1 MEESL
6 KEVDMTGKPHTE
18 KTSAA
23 GTIAGFD
30 YQYYYFL
37 YKLLTLKKGET
48 IGFELLDD
56 VHTQLDN
63 DHLVLIQIKHTIQ
76 KNADGSK
83 ANLTELDPDLWKTL
97 HNWSAVIKDKNDGR
111 ENSAEQK
118 VFVEK
123 TTFILATNKSFS
135 SNNDFLSKLSE
146 FQDEILD
153 FESIK
158 DYLIGLHESAESEIT
173 KKHISSVNSLD
184 EPVLKEFLKSI
195 RSELMADRIIERCKT
210 ALEEKDVNPKEIDNL
225 FNQLDSVVRQ
235 DIFKNFSNSKK
246 LIYSFE
252 KRSRKFRRYFDIA
265 NNPELKIRKFEGG
278 LPNSIEE
285 QTFIKQLLDIEDL
298 DLSEHEIIQN
308 YTRYRLMLESN
319 LSNWVEEGQ
328 LTSEE
333 IEIFEDEIFRQWET
347 EYRSS
352 YRKKENPD
360 EYVDIAHKILKAMRD
375 KELSISGQKLLTDM
389 SHGSLYSLSN
399 KPKIGWLKDW
409 EEKYK

>member
-1 MEESL
+1 
-6 KEVDMTGKPHTE
+6 MTGKPHTE

-76 KNADGSK
+76 KKSDGTTG
-83 ANLTELDPDLWKTL
+83 NLTELDPDLWKTL

-111 ENSAEQK
+111 ESSAEQK
-118 VFVEK
+118 AFVEK
-123 TTFILATNKSFS
+123 TSFVLATNKSSS
-135 SNNDFLSKLSE
+135 SNNDFLSKLSD
-146 FQDEILD
+146 FQDENIK
-153 FESIK
+153 FEDIK
-158 DYLIGLHESAESEIT
+158 NYLIKVHRSTESEEI
-173 KKHISSVNSLD
+173 KRYIDSVTSLD
-184 EPVLKEFLKSI
+184 ELVLKEFLNNIKADLKI
-195 RSELMADRIIERCKT
+195 DRIIEKCKT
-210 ALEEKDVNPKEIDNL
+210 ALEEKDVNPKSIDSL
-225 FNQLDSVVRQ
+225 FNELDSVIRQ
-235 DIFKNFSNSKK
+235 DIFINFSNSKK
-246 LIYSFE
+246 IVYTFE
-252 KRSRKFRRYFDIA
+252 ERARKFRRYFDIA
-265 NNPELKIRKFEGG
+265 NNPELKIQKFDSG
-278 LPNSIEE
+278 LPDSIED
-285 QTFIKQLLDIEDL
+285 QIFIKQLLDIEDI
-298 DLSEHEIIQN
+298 DISEQDIIQN

-333 IEIFEDEIFRQWET
+333 IKAFEDEIFRRWET

-352 YRKKENPD
+352 YRKKDNPD
-360 EYVDIAHKILKAMRD
+360 EYIDIAHKILKAMRD
-375 KELSISGQKLLTDM
+375 KELSISGQKLLSDM

-399 KPKIGWLKDW
+399 KPAIGWLKNW
-409 EEKYK
+409 KEKYK

>member
-1 MEESL
+1 
-6 KEVDMTGKPHTE
+6 MTGKTHTE

-37 YKLLTLKKGET
+37 YKLLTLKKSET

-76 KNADGSK
+76 KKTDGAT

-97 HNWSAVIKDKNDGR
+97 FNWSAVIKDKNDGR
-111 ENSAEQK
+111 DSSAEQK
-118 VFVEK
+118 AFVEK

-135 SNNDFLSKLSE
+135 SNNNFLSNLSE
-146 FQDEILD
+146 FQNENMD
-153 FESIK
+153 FETMK
-158 DYLIGLHESAESEIT
+158 NYLAGLNGSAKSEET
-173 KKHISSVNSLD
+173 KKYIDSVISLD
-184 EPVLKEFLKSI
+184 EQVLKEFLNNIKSDLQVD
-195 RSELMADRIIERCKT
+195 SIIDKCKT
-210 ALEEKDVNPKEIDNL
+210 ALEEKDVNPKSIDHL

-235 DIFKNFSNSKK
+235 DIFTNFSNSKK

-252 KRSRKFRRYFDIA
+252 ERSRKFRRYFDIA
-265 NNPELKIRKFEGG
+265 NNPELKIQKFDGG
-278 LPNSIEE
+278 LPDSIDE
-285 QTFIKQLLDIEDL
+285 QTFIKQLLDIEDI
-298 DLSEHEIIQN
+298 DLSEQEIIQN

-319 LSNWVEEGQ
+319 LANWVEEGL

-333 IEIFEDEIFRQWET
+333 INIFEDEIFRQWET

-352 YRKKENPD
+352 YRRKDNP
-360 EYVDIAHKILKAMRD
+360 EEFIDIAHKILKAMRD
-375 KELSISGQKLLTDM
+375 KELSISGQKLFSDM

-399 KPKIGWLKDW
+399 KPTIGWLKNW

>member
-1 MEESL
+1 
-6 KEVDMTGKPHTE
+6 MTEKPHTE

-48 IGFELLDD
+48 IGFELFDD
-56 VHTQLDN
+56 VHTQLDS

-76 KNADGSK
+76 KKVDGTT
-83 ANLTELDPDLWKTL
+83 ANLTELDSDLWKTL
-97 HNWSAVIKDKNDGR
+97 HNWSAIIKDKNDGR
-111 ENSAEQK
+111 EHSAEQK
-118 VFVEK
+118 AFVEK
-123 TTFILATNKSFS
+123 TSFVLTTNKSFS
-135 SNNDFLSKLSE
+135 SNNDFLSNLSQ
-146 FQDEILD
+146 FQDENME
-153 FESIK
+153 FEGIK
-158 DYLIGLHESAESEIT
+158 NYLIELHESAESKET
-173 KKHISSVNSLD
+173 KNHIDSVISLD
-184 EPVLKEFLKSI
+184 EQVLKKFLNSI
-195 RSELMADRIIERCKT
+195 KPDLNVDQIIEKCKT
-210 ALEEKDVNPKEIDNL
+210 VLEEKDVSPKSIDSL

-235 DIFKNFSNSKK
+235 DIFMNFSNSKK
-246 LIYSFE
+246 LFYTFE
-252 KRSRKFRRYFDIA
+252 ERTRKFRRYFAIA
-265 NNPELKIRKFEGG
+265 NNPELKIQKFDGG

-285 QTFIKQLLDIEDL
+285 QIFIKQLLDIEDI
-298 DLSEHEIIQN
+298 DLSEQEIIQN

-333 IEIFEDEIFRQWET
+333 IKVFEDEISRQWET

-352 YRKKENPD
+352 YRKKNNPD
-360 EYVDIAHKILKAMRD
+360 EYIDIAHEILKAMRN
-375 KELSISGQKLLTDM
+375 KELSISGQKLLSDM

-399 KPKIGWLKDW
+399 KPTIGWLKNW

>member
-1 MEESL
+1 
-6 KEVDMTGKPHTE
+6 MTGKPHTE

-76 KNADGSK
+76 KKADGTT

-97 HNWSAVIKDKNDGR
+97 YNWCAVIKDKNDGR
-111 ENSAEQK
+111 ESSDQQRF
-118 VFVEK
+118 FVEK
-123 TTFILATNKSFS
+123 TTFVLATNKSFS
-135 SNNDFLSKLSE
+135 SKNDFLSNLSK
-146 FQDEILD
+146 FQDESMD
-153 FESIK
+153 FEGIK
-158 DYLIGLHESAESEIT
+158 DYLIELYGSAESEKT
-173 KKHISSVNSLD
+173 KKHIDSVINLD
-184 EPVLKEFLKSI
+184 ELVLKEFLNSIKSDLQI
-195 RSELMADRIIERCKT
+195 DQIIEKCKT
-210 ALEEKDVNPKEIDNL
+210 ALEEKDVNPKSIDNL

-235 DIFKNFSNSKK
+235 DIFINFSSSKK
-246 LIYSFE
+246 LTYSFE
-252 KRSRKFRRYFDIA
+252 ERSRKFRRYFDIA
-265 NNPELKIRKFEGG
+265 NNPELKIQKFDGG

-285 QTFIKQLLDIEDL
+285 QTFIKQLLDIEDI
-298 DLSEHEIIQN
+298 DLSELEIIQN

-319 LSNWVEEGQ
+319 LANWVEEGQ

-333 IEIFEDEIFRQWET
+333 IKVFEDEIFRQWDT

-352 YRKKENPD
+352 YRKKNNPD
-360 EYVDIAHKILKAMRD
+360 EYIDMAHKILKAMRD
-375 KELSISGQKLLTDM
+375 KELSISGQRLLSDM

-399 KPKIGWLKDW
+399 KPIIGWLKDW
-409 EEKYK
+409 DETYK

>member
-1 MEESL
+1 
-6 KEVDMTGKPHTE
+6 MTGKPQIE

-37 YKLLTLKKGET
+37 YKLLTLKKGES

-63 DHLVLIQIKHTIQ
+63 DHLVLIQIKHTI
-76 KNADGSK
+76 KKKPDGTT

-111 ENSAEQK
+111 ESSAKQNN
-118 VFVEK
+118 FLEK
-123 TTFILATNKSFS
+123 TSFVLATNKSFS
-135 SNNDFLSKLSE
+135 SNNDFLSALSKY
-146 FQDEILD
+146 QDENME
-153 FESIK
+153 FEGIK
-158 DYLIGLHESAESEIT
+158 KYLIGLHGSAKSEET
-173 KKHISSVNSLD
+173 KKYINSVISLD
-184 EPVLKEFLKSI
+184 ELVLKKFLNRIKTD
-195 RSELMADRIIERCKT
+195 LQVDRIIEKCKT
-210 ALEEKDVNPKEIDNL
+210 ALEEKDVNPKSIDSL
-225 FNQLDSVVRQ
+225 FSQLDSVVRQ
-235 DIFKNFSNSKK
+235 DLFINFSKSKK
-246 LIYSFE
+246 LIYTFE
-252 KRSRKFRRYFDIA
+252 ERARKFRRYFDIA
-265 NNPELKIRKFEGG
+265 KNLELKIQKFDGG
-278 LPNSIEE
+278 LPDRLED
-285 QTFIKQLLDIEDL
+285 QTFIKQLLDIEDI
-298 DLSEHEIIQN
+298 DLNEQEFIQN

-333 IEIFEDEIFRQWET
+333 INVFKDEIFRQWQT

-352 YRKKENPD
+352 YRKKDNPD
-360 EYVDIAHKILKAMRD
+360 EHIDIAYKLLKAMRD
-375 KELSISGQKLLTDM
+375 KELSISGQKLLSDM

-399 KPKIGWLKDW
+399 EPSIGWLKNW

>member
-1 MEESL
+1 
-6 KEVDMTGKPHTE
+6 MTEKPHAE

-76 KNADGSK
+76 KKADGTT

-111 ENSAEQK
+111 ENTSEQK
-118 VFVEK
+118 AFVEK
-123 TTFILATNKSFS
+123 TSFVLATNKSFS
-135 SNNDFLSKLSE
+135 SENDFLSKLSKL
-146 FQDEILD
+146 QDKNMKFKD
-153 FESIK
+153 IK
-158 DYLIGLHESAESEIT
+158 NYLIGLHGTTESEET
-173 KKHISSVNSLD
+173 KKHISSVISLN
-184 EPVLKEFLKSI
+184 ELVLKEFLNSIKSDLKI
-195 RSELMADRIIERCKT
+195 DRIIEKCKT
-210 ALEEKDVNPKEIDNL
+210 ALEEKDVDQKSIDSL

-235 DIFKNFSNSKK
+235 DIFINFSNSKK
-246 LIYSFE
+246 LIYTFE
-252 KRSRKFRRYFDIA
+252 ERARKFRRYFAIA
-265 NNPELKIRKFEGG
+265 NNPELKIQKFDGG
-278 LPNSIEE
+278 LPSRIEE
-285 QTFIKQLLDIEDL
+285 QIFIKQLLDIEDI
-298 DLSEHEIIQN
+298 DLGEEEIIQN

-319 LSNWVEEGQ
+319 LSNWVEEGL

-333 IEIFEDEIFRQWET
+333 IKVFEDEIFRQWET

-352 YRKKENPD
+352 YRKKDSPD
-360 EYVDIAHKILKAMRD
+360 EYIDIAHRILKAMRD
-375 KELSISGQKLLTDM
+375 KELSISGQKLLSDM

-399 KPKIGWLKDW
+399 KPIIGWLKNW

>member
-1 MEESL
+1 
-6 KEVDMTGKPHTE
+6 MTGKPHTE

-76 KNADGSK
+76 RKVDGTT

-111 ENSAEQK
+111 ERPAEQK
-118 VFVEK
+118 AFIEK
-123 TTFILATNKSFS
+123 TSFVLATNKSFS
-135 SNNDFLSKLSE
+135 SSNDFLSNLSR
-146 FQDEILD
+146 FQDETLK
-153 FESIK
+153 FEDIK
-158 DYLIGLHESAESEIT
+158 KYLNRLLGLAQSKET
-173 KKHISSVNSLD
+173 KKYIDSVISLD
-184 EPVLKEFLKSI
+184 EPVLKEFLNSIKSDL
-195 RSELMADRIIERCKT
+195 EVDQIIEKCKT
-210 ALEEKDVNPKEIDNL
+210 ALEEKDVNPKSIDSL

-235 DIFKNFSNSKK
+235 DIFINFSNSKK
-246 LIYSFE
+246 LIYTFE
-252 KRSRKFRRYFDIA
+252 ERTLKFRRYFAIA
-265 NNPELKIRKFEGG
+265 NNPELKIQKFDGG

-285 QTFIKQLLDIEDL
+285 QIFIRQLLDIEDI
-298 DLSEHEIIQN
+298 DLSEQEIIQN

-319 LSNWVEEGQ
+319 LSKWVEEGQ

-333 IEIFEDEIFRQWET
+333 IKVFEDEILRQWET
-347 EYRSS
+347 EYRSA
-352 YRKKENPD
+352 YRRKDNHD
-360 EYVDIAHKILKAMRD
+360 EYIDIAHKILKAMRD
-375 KELSISGQKLLTDM
+375 KELSISGQKLLSDM

-399 KPKIGWLKDW
+399 IPTIGWLKNW

>member
-1 MEESL
+1 
-6 KEVDMTGKPHTE
+6 MTGKPHTE

-76 KNADGSK
+76 KKVDGTT

-97 HNWSAVIKDKNDGR
+97 HNWSSVIKDKNDGR
-111 ENSAEQK
+111 EHSAEQK
-118 VFVEK
+118 AFVKK
-123 TTFILATNKSFS
+123 TSFVLATNKAFS
-135 SNNDFLSKLSE
+135 PTNDFLSNLSK
-146 FQDEILD
+146 FQDETLK
-153 FESIK
+153 FEDIK
-158 DYLIGLHESAESEIT
+158 KYLSRLRGSAESEETQKYID
-173 KKHISSVNSLD
+173 SVISLD
-184 EPVLKEFLKSI
+184 EPVLKEFFNSIKSDLKV
-195 RSELMADRIIERCKT
+195 DQIIEKCKT
-210 ALEEKDVNPKEIDNL
+210 ALEEKDVNPKSIESL

-235 DIFKNFSNSKK
+235 DIFINFSNSKK
-246 LIYSFE
+246 LIYTFE
-252 KRSRKFRRYFDIA
+252 ERALKFRKYFTIA
-265 NNPELKIRKFEGG
+265 NNPELKIQKFNGV

-285 QTFIKQLLDIEDL
+285 QIFIKQLLDIEDI
-298 DLSEHEIIQN
+298 DLSEQEIIQN

-319 LSNWVEEGQ
+319 LSKWVEEGQ

-333 IEIFEDEIFRQWET
+333 IKVFEDEIFRQWET

-352 YRKKENPD
+352 YRRKDNPD
-360 EYVDIAHKILKAMRD
+360 EYIDIAHKILKAMRD
-375 KELSISGQKLLTDM
+375 KELSISGQKLLSDM

-399 KPKIGWLKDW
+399 KPTIGWLKSW